1 MHFKFGSR
9 TLDLR
14 SPQVMGVLNITPDS
28 FSDGGRHAVANDVL
42 PAALSMV
49 EAGAAIIDIGG
60 ESTRPGASPVPAQQQ
75 LDRVIPVID
84 IIRKECDVIVSVDS
98 GDAQVLEAAT
108 AAGAEL
114 INDVFAL
121 TQPGALAAAAA
132 ADAAICVMHMQGT
145 PATMQDDPQYQALP
159 GDVIEFLRHRIQACV
174 DAGIGTERLII
185 DPGFGFGKTH
195 QQNLVMLAELQQ
207 FEALGRPILVGLSRK
222 GTLGYLTGK
231 AVEDRLP
238 AGLAA
243 AVLAVERG
251 ARIVRSH
258 DVAATVDALKVA
270 WAVMQEKQS

>member
-9 TLDLR
+9 TLDLGT
-14 SPQVMGVLNITPDS
+14 PQVMGVLNITPDS
-28 FSDGGRHAVANDVL
+28 FSDGGKHSLANDALLV
-42 PAALSMV
+42 ALSMV
-49 EAGAAIIDIGG
+49 EAGAVIIDIGG
-60 ESTRPGASPVPAQQQ
+60 ESTRPGANAVPAQQQ

-84 IIRKECDVIVSVDS
+84 IIRKECDAIVSIDS

-132 ADAAICVMHMQGT
+132 SGAAVCVMHMQGT
-145 PATMQDDPQYQALP
+145 PATMQDNPQYDSLP
-159 GDVIEFLRHRIQACV
+159 GDVLEFLRRRIVACEA
-174 DAGIGTERLII
+174 AGIGPERLII
-185 DPGFGFGKTH
+185 DPGFGFGKNH
-195 QQNLVMLAELQQ
+195 RQNLVILAELRQ
-207 FEALGRPILVGLSRK
+207 FEDLGRPIMVGLSRK

-231 AVEDRLP
+231 AVGDRLP

>member
-9 TLDLR
+9 TLDLGT
-14 SPQVMGVLNITPDS
+14 PQVMGVLNITPDS
-28 FSDGGRHAVANDVL
+28 FSDGGKHSLANDALLV
-42 PAALSMV
+42 ALSMV

-60 ESTRPGASPVPAQQQ
+60 ESTRPGANAVPAQQQ

-84 IIRKECDVIVSVDS
+84 IIRKECDAIVSIDS

-132 ADAAICVMHMQGT
+132 SGAAVCVMHMQGT
-145 PATMQDDPQYQALP
+145 PATMQDNPQYDSLP
-159 GDVIEFLRHRIQACV
+159 GDVLEFLRRRIVACEA
-174 DAGIGTERLII
+174 AGIGPERLII
-185 DPGFGFGKTH
+185 DPGFGFGKNH
-195 QQNLVMLAELQQ
+195 RQNLVILAELRQ
-207 FEALGRPILVGLSRK
+207 FEDLGRPIMVGLSRK

-231 AVEDRLP
+231 AVGDRLP